1 MGRMTTRVAKATTDA
16 KQAEMEVDER
26 RELLH
31 NLEMKHQQ
39 NGSNTDLL
47 VKDED
52 IRRLKLRI
60 LLLRDENISLRDQ
73 VAQNNDVNTKL
84 TSQCDDLS
92 AQIEAKME
100 VIRSQE
106 KELRKQEREYKNL
119 KAELQS
125 MTSATQES
133 ENLLSEKLAL
143 TRELAV
149 LKPEIEHLRSQVNQ
163 QQATL
168 SEKLSLERQVNT
180 LEVELANEKKAVKR
194 AMQKRESNDRVEDEL
209 RKKLRETEKNLT
221 AEKTA
226 RERLEDQLE
235 QEKRTHQFAL
245 QEQDSTREVE
255 ADLRKKLQ
263 DAQKQLRE
271 EQKDKERLEEE
282 LEAAARASQKA
293 QKQASGEAEDELR
306 TMLKKAQ
313 NDLEVQRKETE
324 KIRQESQV
332 AVSEAE
338 ERSEHLEKKLDKFKA
353 KVREL
358 QDQLKQCQADLKK
371 AQQAR
376 GPAPEEISAKANRRP
391 EAFPK
396 KKARDMAMDD
406 FTQITIDTPSAEDG
420 NRARR
425 MFKKRPIEP
434 SAVGEKSTF
443 SITPF
448 LNRSKTG
455 SDDAPEEDEEVE
467 DSILG
472 PRQKSKTPEVVTA
485 ASEAVPAE
493 GADTEPTTAPAAEDD
508 KPKSK
513 RGRPKKV
520 LGDAP
525 SVKKNAQ
532 PSAAAKKAAK
542 ANKPSLE
549 KVSEESAEAEGGNEE
564 EDHQAKKAQEAA
576 ENTKTTKFG
585 VAQNEASAAPSLNGE
600 QPKKKK
606 RKVLGSTKT
615 LFVEE
620 EGEEAAAPAVVRKQG
635 KAQLGG
641 GAKGLSKAPLAA
653 RRAMFAAG
661 AGASTFSPLKRD
673 RRGLGASFLA

>member
-1 MGRMTTRVAKATTDA
+1 MGRMTTRVAKATTDGE
-16 KQAEMEVDER
+16 QAEMGVDER

-31 NLEMKHQQ
+31 NLEMKHQR

-60 LLLRDENISLRDQ
+60 LLLRDENTSLRDQ
-73 VAQNNDVNTKL
+73 IAKNNDVNTKL
-84 TSQCDDLS
+84 TSQCDDLT

-271 EQKDKERLEEE
+271 EQKDRERLEEE

-293 QKQASGEAEDELR
+293 QRQASSEAEDELR
-306 TMLKKAQ
+306 ALLKEAQ
-313 NDLEVQRKETE
+313 NDLEAQRKDTE
-324 KIRQESQV
+324 KIRQESRV

-338 ERSEHLEKKLDKFKA
+338 ERSDHLEKKLEKFKT

-371 AQQAR
+371 AQQTR
-376 GPAPEEISAKANRRP
+376 RPAPEDISTKANGRSQ
-391 EAFPK
+391 AFHK
-396 KKARDMAMDD
+396 KKAQDMAMDD

-455 SDDAPEEDEEVE
+455 SDDAPEEDDEEVE

-472 PRQKSKTPEVVTA
+472 PRQKSRTPEVASA

-493 GADTEPTTAPAAEDD
+493 GADTEPTAPAAEDD

-525 SVKKNAQ
+525 SAKKNAQ

-542 ANKPSLE
+542 ASKPSLE
-549 KVSEESAEAEGGNEE
+549 KVSEEPAEAEDGNEE
-564 EDHQAKKAQEAA
+564 VDQAEK
-576 ENTKTTKFG
+576 TKTIKFD
-585 VAQNEASAAPSLNGE
+585 VAQSGATAAPSLNGE

-615 LFVEE
+615 LFEE
-620 EGEEAAAPAVVRKQG
+620 EGEEAPAPAVVRKQG
-635 KAQLGG
+635 KVQLGG

-653 RRAMFAAG
+653 RRAMFVAG

-673 RRGLGASFLA
+673 RRGVGASFLA

>member
-16 KQAEMEVDER
+16 KQAELEVDER

-31 NLEMKHQQ
+31 NLEMKHQR
-39 NGSNTDLL
+39 NSSNTDLL

-52 IRRLKLRI
+52 VRRLKLRI
-60 LLLRDENISLRDQ
+60 LLLRDENTSLRDQ
-73 VAQNNDVNTKL
+73 IAQNDDVNTKL
-84 TSQCDDLS
+84 ISQCDDLS

-106 KELRKQEREYKNL
+106 QELRKQEREYKNL

-168 SEKLSLERQVNT
+168 TEKLSLERQVNT

-235 QEKRTHQFAL
+235 QEKRTRQFAL

-271 EQKDKERLEEE
+271 EQKDKERLEGQ

-293 QKQASGEAEDELR
+293 QKQASGGAEDELR
-306 TMLKKAQ
+306 ALLKEAQ
-313 NDLEVQRKETE
+313 NDLVVQRKETE

-332 AVSEAE
+332 TVSEAE
-338 ERSEHLEKKLDKFKA
+338 ERSEHLEKKLEKFKT

-376 GPAPEEISAKANRRP
+376 GPAPEEISTKTNGRP
-391 EAFPK
+391 QAFRK
-396 KKARDMAMDD
+396 KKAQDMAMDD
-406 FTQITIDTPSAEDG
+406 FTQITINTPSAEDG

-455 SDDAPEEDEEVE
+455 SDDAPEQDDEEVE

-472 PRQKSKTPEVVTA
+472 PRQKSKTPEVATA
-485 ASEAVPAE
+485 ASEVVPAE
-493 GADTEPTTAPAAEDD
+493 GADTEPTTALAAEDD

-513 RGRPKKV
+513 RGRPKKI

-525 SVKKNAQ
+525 SAKKNAQ
-532 PSAAAKKAAK
+532 PSAAAKKTVK
-542 ANKPSLE
+542 ASKPSLE
-549 KVSEESAEAEGGNEE
+549 KVSEEAAEAEDSNEE
-564 EDHQAKKAQEAA
+564 EDPSKKLQDAA
-576 ENTKTTKFG
+576 EKTKTIKFD
-585 VAQNEASAAPSLNGE
+585 VAQNEASAAPSINGE

-615 LFVEE
+615 LFAEE
-620 EGEEAAAPAVVRKQG
+620 EGEEAPAPVVVRKQG
-635 KAQLGG
+635 KVQLGG

-673 RRGLGASFLA
+673 RRGVGASFLA